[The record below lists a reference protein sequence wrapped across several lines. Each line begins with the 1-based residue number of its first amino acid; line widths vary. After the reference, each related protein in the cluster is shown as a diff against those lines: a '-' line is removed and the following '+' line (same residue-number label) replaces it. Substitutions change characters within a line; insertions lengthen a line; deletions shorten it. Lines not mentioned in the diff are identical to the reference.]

1 MALVDRYSAWN
12 KAYKLG
18 KFAPQPAQKPR
29 PAAGRPMSPMEK
41 LMAELA
47 AGPRERSEQ
56 EWASELDPRV
66 KPFTD
71 AIDASTLNARARS
84 EFQYENASRANKDMG
99 SAFLGILTGGKTG
112 AEAEAYSKSE
122 FGGSYLGGQ
131 AMEMAAQN
139 LRVLTSDW
147 DEREWAISG
156 DYLKAMQEIPGI
168 REELRASIEKDDLD
182 DYTRKFQYT
191 TLLLDE
197 TYRQSQL
204 AEEKRQFGVTSA
216 ETKRV
221 NDAQLR
227 QADAA
232 LGIDSYKAGTSRIN
246 AGTSAK
252 NAATR
257 AAQAELNKAREA
269 RQGLKDKASIRQA
282 DARIKIAQDKL
293 ALEKRK
299 ASGKGS
305 SAQKAETDLALD
317 ILKDRDTILG
327 KPTKDAWGDSKSS
340 GMSYTEAYDYVYGL
354 AVAQMG
360 SYRSNAY
367 IANWVKA
374 RLRALGLGGGAKA
387 AKPRRG

>member
-1 MALVDRYSAWN
+1 LALVDRYSAWN

-29 PAAGRPMSPMEK
+29 GPAARPLSPMEK

-47 AGPRERSEQ
+47 AGPTQRSEQ
-56 EWASELDPRV
+56 EWANELDPRV

-122 FGGSYLGGQ
+122 WGGSYLGGQ
-131 AMEMAAQN
+131 AMELAAQN

-147 DEREWAISG
+147 DEREWEISG
-156 DYLKAMQEIPGI
+156 EYLKAMQQVPGI
-168 REELRASIEKDDLD
+168 REELRASIEKDDVD
-182 DYTRKFQYT
+182 DYTRKFQYA

-204 AEEKRQFGVTSA
+204 AEEKRQFGVT
-216 ETKRV
+216 
-221 NDAQLR
+221 DAFEKQKYADQKKAAA
-227 QADAA
+227 QAAKQQY
-232 LGIDSYKAGTSRIN
+232 GIDLYGEQTDRIN
-246 AGTSAK
+246 AGT
-252 NAATR
+252 R
-257 AAQAELNKAREA
+257 AAQVELNAAREA
-269 RQGLKDKASIRQA
+269 RQAAKDKASIRQA
-282 DARIKIAQDKL
+282 DARIKIAKEKL
-293 ALEKRK
+293 ALQKRK
-299 ASGKGS
+299 DSGKGS

>member
-1 MALVDRYSAWN
+1 MALVDRYSGWN

-18 KFAPQPAQKPR
+18 KYAPQPAQKPR
-29 PAAGRPMSPMEK
+29 SPAGRPMSPMEK

-84 EFQYENASRANKDMG
+84 EFQFENASRANKDMG

-131 AMEMAAQN
+131 AMEMATQN

-204 AEEKRQFGVTSA
+204 AEEKRQFGVT
-216 ETKRV
+216 
-221 NDAQLR
+221 DAFEKQKYADQKKAAA
-227 QADAA
+227 QAAKQQY
-232 LGIDSYKAGTSRIN
+232 GIDLYGEQTDRIN
-246 AGTSAK
+246 AGT
-252 NAATR
+252 R
-257 AAQAELNKAREA
+257 AAQVELNAAREA
-269 RQGLKDKASIRQA
+269 RQAAKDKASIRQA
-282 DARIKIAQDKL
+282 DARIKIAKEKL
-293 ALEKRK
+293 ALQKRK
-299 ASGKGS
+299 DSGKGS

>member
-1 MALVDRYSAWN
+1 M
-12 KAYKLG
+12 
-18 KFAPQPAQKPR
+18 
-29 PAAGRPMSPMEK
+29 
-41 LMAELA
+41 
-47 AGPRERSEQ
+47 
-56 EWASELDPRV
+56 

-71 AIDASTLNARARS
+71 SIDAATLNNRARS
-84 EFQYENASRANKDMG
+84 EFQYENAARANTDMS

-112 AEAEAYSKSE
+112 ADAEQYGRE
-122 FGGSYLGGQ
+122 QWGGAYLGGQ

-156 DYLKAMQEIPGI
+156 DYLKAMQEVPGI
-168 REELRASIEKDDLD
+168 REELRASIEKDDVD

-204 AEEKRQFGVTSA
+204 AEEKRQFGVTDSFEKQKYA
-216 ETKRV
+216 DQKKAA
-221 NDAQLR
+221 AQ
-227 QADAA
+227 AA
-232 LGIDSYKAGTSRIN
+232 KQQYGIDLYGEQTDRIN
-246 AGTSAK
+246 AGT
-252 NAATR
+252 R
-257 AAQAELNKAREA
+257 AAQVELNAAREA
-269 RQGLKDKASIRQA
+269 RQAAKDKASIRQA
-282 DARIKIAQDKL
+282 DARIKIAKEKL
-293 ALEKRK
+293 ALQKRK
-299 ASGKGS
+299 DSGKGS

>member
-1 MALVDRYSAWN
+1 LAVDPRSLALNRKYR
-12 KAYKLG
+12 LG
-18 KFAPQPAQKPR
+18 QFAPQPKQKPKS
-29 PAAGRPMSPMEK
+29 GTQMSPMQK
-41 LMAELA
+41 LLAELA
-47 AGPRERSEQ
+47 AGPVERTDDQ
-56 EWASELDPRV
+56 WNAVLNPRM

-71 AIDASTLNARARS
+71 SIDAATLNNRARS
-84 EFQYENASRANKDMG
+84 EFQYENAARANTDMS

-112 AEAEAYSKSE
+112 ADAEPYSKSE
-122 FGGSYLGGQ
+122 WGGSYLGGQ
-131 AMEMAAQN
+131 AMELAAQN

-147 DEREWAISG
+147 DEREWEISG
-156 DYLKAMQEIPGI
+156 EYLKAMQQVPGI
-168 REELRASIEKDDLD
+168 REELRASIEKDDVD
-182 DYTRKFQYT
+182 DYTRKFQYA

-204 AEEKRQFGVTSA
+204 AEEKRQFGVT
-216 ETKRV
+216 
-221 NDAQLR
+221 DAFEKQKYADQKKAAA
-227 QADAA
+227 QAAKQQY
-232 LGIDSYKAGTSRIN
+232 GIDLYGEQTDRIN
-246 AGTSAK
+246 AGT
-252 NAATR
+252 R
-257 AAQAELNKAREA
+257 AAQVELNAAREA
-269 RQGLKDKASIRQA
+269 RQAAKDKASIRQA
-282 DARIKIAQDKL
+282 DARIKIAKEKL
-293 ALEKRK
+293 ALQKRK
-299 ASGKGS
+299 DSGKGS